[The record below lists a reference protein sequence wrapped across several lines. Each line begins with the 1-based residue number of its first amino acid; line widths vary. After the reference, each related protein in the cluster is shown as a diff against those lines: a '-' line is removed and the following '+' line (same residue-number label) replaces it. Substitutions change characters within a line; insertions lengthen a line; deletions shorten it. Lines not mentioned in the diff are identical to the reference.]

1 MCCQVDK
8 MVLLV
13 LGCAVTCPGRAEHIS
28 VILDMEDIKVISHEG
43 QPGFGVSNE
52 NEYICR

>member
-1 MCCQVDK
+1 MMMIVMMIMMMCCQVDK

-28 VILDMEDIKVISHEG
+28 VILDMEDIKVIRDS
-43 QPGFGVSNE
+43 Q
-52 NEYICR
+52 